1 MALPSFDSGWRD
13 GARIKPR
20 ICVLEIKDRDKL
32 DGEPIAWLFVE
43 RRETYRRDER
53 DGSVYE
59 ASIRLSYERIAPKHS
74 YRMSGKSHFSGGF
87 SRGYG
92 EGASVS
98 AVASESIERRGVS

>member
-1 MALPSFDSGWRD
+1 MALPSFDSGWID

-43 RRETYRRDER
+43 REETYRRDDR

-74 YRMSGKSHFSGGF
+74 C
-87 SRGYG
+87 
-92 EGASVS
+92 
-98 AVASESIERRGVS
+98 